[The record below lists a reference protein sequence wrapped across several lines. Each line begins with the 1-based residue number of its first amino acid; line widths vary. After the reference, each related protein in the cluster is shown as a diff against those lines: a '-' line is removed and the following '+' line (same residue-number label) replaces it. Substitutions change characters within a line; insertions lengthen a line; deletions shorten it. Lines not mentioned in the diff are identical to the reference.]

1 MKTSNIS
8 KLAGLALGLS
18 AAQTSVWQAHELTQ
32 QQQMIYEATC
42 RALEASWQVDC
53 NDPLVMQ
60 SILQSVHEQTEEL
73 STSSAQREFERL
85 QQYTTQMTPPE
96 MKE

>member
-8 KLAGLALGLS
+8 KLAGLALGIS

-32 QQQMIYEATC
+32 QQQLIYQATC
-42 RALEASWQVDC
+42 RALEASGQIDC
-53 NDPLVMQ
+53 NDPSVMQ
-60 SILQSVHEQTEEL
+60 SILESVHEQTEEV
-73 STSSAQREFERL
+73 SIWPAQREFERL
-85 QQYTTQMTPPE
+85 QQYITQITPPE